1 MRFTVPPY
9 HSFAICYNQKTV
21 FGTFRKYDKIKVQ
34 LAMKKSLLSALCAGA
49 LMLSVTSCA
58 STEMMDFSGTIP
70 AGVSAAEVNQAIK
83 DAAAKR
89 DWILKDLG
97 NRTYEASYI
106 ARGHSVKVQ
115 LTYDKDRYNITYL
128 NSTNMEYNGTEGTIH
143 RNYNRWVNNLK
154 HDIDLGLMQAEAR

>member
-1 MRFTVPPY
+1 MILVRFTVPPY

-97 NRTYEASYI
+97 NRPTSLAATQSK
-106 ARGHSVKVQ
+106 S
-115 LTYDKDRYNITYL
+115 
-128 NSTNMEYNGTEGTIH
+128 S
-143 RNYNRWVNNLK
+143 
-154 HDIDLGLMQAEAR
+154 